1 MIEYDPLSVPSSAG
15 SSARHFKFQGF
26 KMRFTHVS
34 VLRNFKFAGLLT
46 GSAVALLFSLPG
58 YAQSE
63 QPEGALLPPPSVE
76 GAVEVEA
83 SPDIPVPGDSGEAP
97 VAKDAM
103 DDLLNK
109 IESEKKTEEA
119 EAGSV
124 PVLVPEATSES
135 PPSAEALAVAPVQ
148 DSASP
153 VAEIP
158 ALPVDKSV
166 DQNLFFDANNLVP
179 EGEMGSKGGPRKV
192 DPLLEPASKLIVVK
206 KNYTKNSRQA
216 QIVSA
221 QRAISLGRYDSA
233 LEMYN
238 ALYAKNKRDPNIL
251 MGRAISLQHMGQ
263 DDEAIRAYEELLDIH
278 PGNVQAQ
285 VNMLGLVGQRYPS
298 VGLRRL
304 LELREKEPGN
314 VAIIGQ
320 IAVLAANSGQ
330 NDEALKYLG
339 MAMSMEPN
347 NATHAYNMAVIA
359 DKMGHKEDAVKFYE
373 SALETDSIYGGG
385 KDVPRE
391 AVYERLAQLR

>member
-1 MIEYDPLSVPSSAG
+1 
-15 SSARHFKFQGF
+15 
-26 KMRFTHVS
+26 
-34 VLRNFKFAGLLT
+34 
-46 GSAVALLFSLPG
+46 
-58 YAQSE
+58 
-63 QPEGALLPPPSVE
+63 
-76 GAVEVEA
+76 
-83 SPDIPVPGDSGEAP
+83 
-97 VAKDAM
+97 
-103 DDLLNK
+103 
-109 IESEKKTEEA
+109 
-119 EAGSV
+119 
-124 PVLVPEATSES
+124 
-135 PPSAEALAVAPVQ
+135 
-148 DSASP
+148 
-153 VAEIP
+153 
-158 ALPVDKSV
+158 
-166 DQNLFFDANNLVP
+166 
-179 EGEMGSKGGPRKV
+179 
-192 DPLLEPASKLIVVK
+192 
-206 KNYTKNSRQA
+206 
-216 QIVSA
+216 
-221 QRAISLGRYDSA
+221 
-233 LEMYN
+233 MYN